1 MLLKRVWIEQGSTHG
16 FDPYH
21 DSTDVIVETYDGQ
34 MWLSHFVTIP
44 FLQRQMYVSCEVAE
58 DEAQLLPVRF
68 ISMETPHVIVEN
80 LLPETIEDTIE
91 NLITLGTFESVFM
104 PYYAPD
110 LLPEDSM
117 ALSQ

>member
-1 MLLKRVWIEQGSTHG
+1 MLLKRVWIEQSGTEG
-16 FDPYH
+16 FDPYQ

-34 MWLSHFVTIP
+34 TWLAHFVTIP
-44 FLQRQMYVSCEVAE
+44 FLQRQMYVSHEVAE

-80 LLPETIEDTIE
+80 LLAETVEDTIE
-91 NLITLGTFESVFM
+91 NLITLGTFESVFTPCM
-104 PYYAPD
+104 PLD
-110 LLPEDSM
+110 LLTEDDM